1 VTTPGKRSLPPPPQ
15 AGEAEH
21 MREPTKNML
30 RDLRDQLAEHANT
43 PPPPELYRQLHG
55 LINWAAWRIDRSHL
69 TREQIRYQRWR
80 VVDEGIREFVARTGR
95 TRGARNYG
103 YSYAA
108 KELVGGPYAGNWRTI
123 QDDYLF
129 EERAGGDDPRS
140 VRRREALEQRAREA
154 DSKRTLE
161 QRARE
166 ADKKRALQRRK
177 R

>member
-1 VTTPGKRSLPPPPQ
+1 VTTPGKRSLPPEPRN
-15 AGEAEH
+15 GEAQH
-21 MREPTKNML
+21 MREPTKNQLWHL
-30 RDLRDQLAEHANT
+30 RAQLVAHADT
-43 PPPPELYRQLHG
+43 PLPPQLCRQLHG
-55 LINWAAWRIDRSHL
+55 LINWADWRIDRSHL

-80 VVDEGIREFVARTGR
+80 IVHEGIRESVARTGKMH
-95 TRGARNYG
+95 GSRNYG

-108 KELVGGPYAGNWRTI
+108 KELVGGPYAGNWRTM

-140 VRRREALEQRAREA
+140 VRRRK
-154 DSKRTLE
+154 DLE

-166 ADKKRALQRRK
+166 ADKKRARQRR